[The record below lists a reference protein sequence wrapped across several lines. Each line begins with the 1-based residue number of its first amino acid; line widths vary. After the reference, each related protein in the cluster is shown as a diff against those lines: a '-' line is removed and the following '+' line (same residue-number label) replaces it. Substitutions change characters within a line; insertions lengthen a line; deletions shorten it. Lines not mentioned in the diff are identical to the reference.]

1 MSANSLFSHLRHLW
15 LKARLTTQ
23 TFIDMAACSSVPAI
37 EWTRSLK
44 ENLKL
49 TMKDVNSFVKVNKA
63 PHSGIVKG
71 YKFFCEGFIKDYEG

>member
-1 MSANSLFSHLRHLW
+1 
-15 LKARLTTQ
+15 
-23 TFIDMAACSSVPAI
+23 MAASSSVPAI

-44 ENLKL
+44 ENPKL